1 MNHDLT
7 PINKNDTI
15 LNAQNGADWQQ
26 AAHDWLTNFTS
37 ARTQRAYRAAWIN
50 FLRFIDKTP
59 AAVTSSDVLAY
70 RHHLEH
76 TPSSHTG
83 RPLVA
88 STINQRLSALGS
100 FFTFAIARG
109 LLDKNPCKEVRQMAV
124 NPYGKATWLDGEQ
137 QQDVQ
142 LLETIDRD
150 TIQGQRDYAILLIFL
165 TTAVRVDAVARLRVN
180 SLRFQGENIYLTY
193 TNKGGKIAE
202 KQLEPITAAA
212 ILDYLDTRGE
222 LAPEAALFVATA
234 RGRRVMNHLPHLAAK
249 EGRAQNPLTARTIEK
264 LVKKYCDK
272 AFGKGHGITPHS
284 LRHTAAMNAIIEGA
298 SVIEVSS
305 LLQHKSIGITT
316 IYLHATD
323 KAGDRISRKLGQRY
337 ADRI

>member
-1 MNHDLT
+1 M
-7 PINKNDTI
+7 IKNLDTTSENNM
-15 LNAQNGADWQQ
+15 LLATHAASDWQQ
-26 AAHDWLTNFTS
+26 AAHDWLTNFAS
-37 ARTQRAYRAAWIN
+37 DRTQRAYRAAWVD
-50 FLRFIDKTP
+50 FLRFIGKTP

-76 TPSSHTG
+76 TASPHTG

-109 LLDKNPCKEVRQMAV
+109 LLDKNPCKEVRQLAV

-165 TTAVRVDAVARLRVN
+165 TTAVRVDAVAKLRVN

-193 TNKGGKIAE
+193 TNKGGKVAE
-202 KQLEPITAAA
+202 KQLEPITAGAV
-212 ILDYLDTRGE
+212 LEYLDTRGE
-222 LAPEAALFVATA
+222 LPSDAALFVATA
-234 RGRRVMNHLPHLAAK
+234 RGRRVMNHLPHLATQ